1 MNEREKSPK
10 AVRSDL
16 IDVDTVAKL
25 LEVTGRT
32 VRNKAATGLLQKYLV
47 IGVFLFKESF
57 STSEAIGASLVVLSC
72 LGIMLINRKKK

>member
-1 MNEREKSPK
+1 MNEREKSPI

-47 IGVFLFKESF
+47 IGVFLF
-57 STSEAIGASLVVLSC
+57 I
-72 LGIMLINRKKK
+72 INSK